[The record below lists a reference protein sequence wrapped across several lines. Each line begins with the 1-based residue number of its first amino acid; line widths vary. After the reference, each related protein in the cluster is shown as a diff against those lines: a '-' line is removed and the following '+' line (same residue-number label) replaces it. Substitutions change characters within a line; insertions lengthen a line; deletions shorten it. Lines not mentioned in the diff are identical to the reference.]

1 MAQLTLTVIGN
12 VDDVNKKIDAIRT
25 NLQQNPIKIRIDASG
40 ADAVTK
46 GLIEYAKWTAKATSA
61 EADLEKQRAKT
72 ATATARQAE
81 AEAKAKAQREQTNR
95 AVEATRQAEERTR
108 KQIVETNTERERQIK
123 IERQIELQNAK
134 TATEQARLAT
144 QEARTRAETEKLD
157 RAMQDAG
164 NSSKFFGDIL
174 HRIEM
179 RAINSAINAVTNS
192 LRDALQTLKDVD
204 DELVTIRKV
213 TGFSGEQ
220 IDAIKKQAF
229 EVASAYGETADA
241 YLESVA
247 AFSRAGYKEQS
258 AELAELATK
267 TQIVGDTT
275 AETANQF
282 LLSVDKAY
290 KFQGSIE
297 ELSKVLDGAN
307 EIDNKYATSI
317 EKIASGMGIVAPVAS
332 QMHVQVNE
340 LAAAIGTITAVTQRS
355 GTEAARALRALFL
368 NIAGDTKTEIDEG
381 ITWTTGEIEGL
392 RDVIKMYA
400 KDAYDAAQ
408 ATGKIIDPMKAMEG
422 LAKSMAEGVLTEQKL
437 IEMVSDIGGKLR
449 TSQLLAII
457 QNWDMYQSM
466 LQDYAGAIGS
476 ADKEVNNALDSWTR
490 KTNQLKNAWAE
501 FVSHL
506 IDSKEIKAGLDILI
520 GFVNVLDSGV
530 GKVAAFALA
539 VVGITS
545 AITKLIPVVKTLNLA
560 FMSSPLFIAGVA
572 AAALAGIVQLIDN
585 VTHAY
590 DKQKEKLAEV
600 QAEYDKLYGDGGE
613 YDRLKSRVGELT
625 EEEFKRLGVLES
637 QRKELEEQLQ
647 KEKEIT
653 FETWRRTQNSTKW
666 EVDPYTGVAA
676 YETKINLTEQSL
688 ANAQSAL
695 ARLNNEWTTG
705 LQTSAAYNSG
715 LQKIIISLQ
724 SSAEAIKRGKEAGQ
738 ELTATEKSLLD
749 LYELLT
755 TQVGLYTAGI
765 EKQKNAK
772 TENQDATEELASAEN
787 ALKTAF
793 EEVENKSSLTYGTL
807 EELEKLY
814 PGLSKKILDA
824 NGNLTAEGQAA
835 LSTKA
840 GFVELIA
847 QMISFNNSG
856 LDVSGKI
863 LALQELEWQA
873 LGTGAAVKYAISAAD
888 VKSAADAYVEIGY
901 SRDEAEAQVYRDYE
915 NSWNQRVLGGLKN
928 QQYIPAVTGGGGG
941 GRSSKTPEE
950 LEKEAQQEHLKG
962 LKQVVSDEK
971 AKYELMVAQ
980 GKSGAELS
988 AQADLI
994 QQKLHDQAEY
1004 MREIEEPYASVAALS
1019 KEWWD
1024 WEEKKKKVIEDE
1036 AEAAEKAAEEEKK
1049 RLDDAEKAELQ
1060 SYKDKVDHWKTELS
1074 FLEASGASDED
1085 RIKAMKEIQ
1094 WALHQ
1099 QAEYMRSI
1107 KADEDDIRAL
1117 STEWWTIQNKI
1128 NDILGE
1134 TAETLKKEISETIEN
1149 IIGQLE
1155 EQSNNQI
1162 EALQAEIDLL
1172 KEQHD
1177 LAEDTREE
1185 EEKRL
1190 AIEKARI
1197 ALENAQRERTVRQYN
1212 AATGQWEWV
1221 ANAKN
1226 VQAAQ
1231 EELAKSEAALSDY
1244 LAEQEYKKKIAEL
1257 EAQKEESKSV
1267 FQTVK
1272 DAMNSFAE
1280 AVAKI
1285 LESPKLDANAKKKF
1299 VSDIEAILTAPILDA
1314 NVKPDFIKGVT
1325 DVLTAP
1331 DLDDSV
1337 KTEFI
1342 SDIQYILTSPE
1353 LPDNIKEKFVNDITR
1368 ILTAPGLTDKAKDA
1382 LVKDLTALINNKNI
1396 RTDVQTKI
1404 VSAIAEL
1411 VGSRKDADSAVGL
1424 FRQFIVTAIQ
1434 NAENPESAINTLCD
1448 RILSGAGQFDNID
1461 TLLQD
1466 VNNETN
1472 RLLLI
1477 AKMKANSEEWFTA
1490 GAERRAELHNENVK
1504 IGTALGWDYESS
1516 TGLWYTDKSRKQ
1528 VAYTPSKSSSNTT
1541 DLKTLFEELGT
1552 TLAEAIENIEI
1563 KVNVSVSG
1571 SGSSSSS
1578 SSSSSSG
1585 KSTASTVVTNTVTD
1599 KSTGNVHTVQT
1610 TAPAGKESSTVVSSY
1625 TKNGFIYKKFADG
1638 TIHAYN
1644 QKTGVQI
1651 YDTGGILHGVGNIK
1665 ATSQDEMVL
1674 PPDMTRKLL
1683 TAEANGAFDA
1693 LLSHLGIVTA
1703 AANSY
1708 NSISAGRSS
1717 QSIGSQHNG
1726 DVYEI
1731 GGVTLSESKA
1741 KSMTVYELAQ
1751 MGRALALHTGS

>member
-12 VDDVNKKIDAIRT
+12 VDDVNKKIDALRT

-46 GLIEYAKWTAKATSA
+46 DLIEYAKWTAKATSA

-81 AEAKAKAQREQTNR
+81 AEAKATAQREQTNR
-95 AVEATRQAEERTR
+95 AAEATRQQEERTR
-108 KQIVETNTERERQIK
+108 RQIEETNTERQRQITVA
-123 IERQIELQNAK
+123 RQVALEYQRQQ
-134 TATEQARLAT
+134 TEAARLET
-144 QEARTRAETEKLD
+144 QEERTRTQTERLAIAQTNLE
-157 RAMQDAG
+157 RAMLNAANRADVLGQ
-164 NSSKFFGDIL
+164 IL
-174 HRIEM
+174 RRIEM
-179 RAINSAINAVTNS
+179 RAINAAINAVTNS
-192 LRDALQTLKDVD
+192 LRDALQTLRDVD

-229 EVASAYGETADA
+229 EIASAYGETADA
-241 YLESVA
+241 YLKSVA

-275 AETANQF
+275 GETANQF

-501 FVSHL
+501 FISHQ
-506 IDSKEIKAGLDILI
+506 IDSKEIKAGLDFLI
-520 GFVNVLDSGV
+520 GAVNFLDSGFGRAAV
-530 GKVAAFALA
+530 KAGMFFAALRATNTISGLTALISGLITTIGGLTTATELFNVVWSQSPFVVVA
-539 VVGITS
+539 I
-545 AITKLIPVVKTLNLA
+545 
-560 FMSSPLFIAGVA
+560 GVA
-572 AAALAGIVQLIDN
+572 AIYGLVKAVDALNVTYKEQKEILEQLNSEYEKQFGAGSEYEELKSKVDDLTVSERERLIVLEGQRKALAKQVEEASKLASQKWLSENSRNTVLTPNINENGDFYYSTSKTYEKNLNDLTTAIDKASDAYFNLEYGIDGYTNALSKSIAPFKSYYDGLIAARDSG
-585 VTHAY
+585 
-590 DKQKEKLAEV
+590 EKLNDE
-600 QAEYDKLYGDGGE
+600 
-613 YDRLKSRVGELT
+613 
-625 EEEFKRLGVLES
+625 
-637 QRKELEEQLQ
+637 ELEFIRVYENAIGVIGRHEIAIQADTEAKDDNKRATDELSEA
-647 KEKEIT
+647 EK
-653 FETWRRTQNSTKW
+653 
-666 EVDPYTGVAA
+666 
-676 YETKINLTEQSL
+676 
-688 ANAQSAL
+688 
-695 ARLNNEWTTG
+695 
-705 LQTSAAYNSG
+705 
-715 LQKIIISLQ
+715 
-724 SSAEAIKRGKEAGQ
+724 
-738 ELTATEKSLLD
+738 
-749 LYELLT
+749 
-755 TQVGLYTAGI
+755 
-765 EKQKNAK
+765 
-772 TENQDATEELASAEN
+772 

-793 EEVENKSSLTYGTL
+793 EEVESNSSLTYGTL
-807 EELEKLY
+807 EELDKLY

-824 NGNLTAEGQAA
+824 NGNLSAEGQAA

-840 GFVELIA
+840 AFVELIA

-915 NSWNQRVLGGLKN
+915 NSWNQRVLGGLKDK
-928 QQYIPAVTGGGGG
+928 QYIPTVTTNGGGGS
-941 GRSSKTPEE
+941 RQQTEEEKLAQAQKEE
-950 LEKEAQQEHLKG
+950 LNRR
-962 LKQVVSDEK
+962 KQVVSDEK

-980 GKSGAELS
+980 GKSAAELS

-1004 MREIEEPYASVAALS
+1004 MREIKEPYANVAALS

-1024 WEEKKKKVIEDE
+1024 WEKKKTDLIDDE
-1036 AEAAEKAAEEEKK
+1036 QEK
-1049 RLDDAEKAELQ
+1049 ELKGH
-1060 SYKDKVDHWKTELS
+1060 KDKVASLKSELS
-1074 FLEASGASDED
+1074 FLEESGAAEEEIIAKQ
-1085 RIKAMKEIQ
+1085 REIQ
-1094 WALHQ
+1094 AALHA

-1107 KADEDDIRAL
+1107 KADENDIRAL
-1117 STEWWTIQNKI
+1117 STEWWQIQNKI
-1128 NDILGE
+1128 LDTTEKLAQKLRDDIADTLGE
-1134 TAETLKKEISETIEN
+1134 IADSLKSAAEAATKPLQDELDALTA
-1149 IIGQLE
+1149 
-1155 EQSNNQI
+1155 
-1162 EALQAEIDLL
+1162 A
-1172 KEQHD
+1172 HD
-1177 LAEDTREE
+1177 VTEDRREE
-1185 EEKRL
+1185 EEKIL
-1190 AIEKARI
+1190 AVEKARI
-1197 ALENAQRERTVRQYN
+1197 ELENAQRERTVRQYN
-1212 AATGQWEWV
+1212 AVTGQWEWV

-1226 VQAAQ
+1226 VEEAQ
-1231 EELAKSEAALSDY
+1231 KKLVDAETDLEKY
-1244 LAEQEYKKKIAEL
+1244 RAEQQY
-1257 EAQKEESKSV
+1257 EAQKENLEKQIKSTNSA
-1267 FQTVK
+1267 FDALGNAIKEAAQAVK
-1272 DAMNSFAE
+1272 DGKMSFEEAYAYIKLSMQSIYDQYGIDLTATLQEAGGKLVQGITALFEDERISE
-1280 AVAKI
+1280 AVKNKAISAMGKI
-1285 LESPKLDANAKKKF
+1285 MSDAENAADSLSLF
-1299 VSDIEAILTAPILDA
+1299 SDYILTALE
-1314 NVKPDFIKGVT
+1314 T
-1325 DVLTAP
+1325 DNPA
-1331 DLDDSV
+1331 D
-1337 KTEFI
+1337 
-1342 SDIQYILTSPE
+1342 
-1353 LPDNIKEKFVNDITR
+1353 
-1368 ILTAPGLTDKAKDA
+1368 
-1382 LVKDLTALINNKNI
+1382 
-1396 RTDVQTKI
+1396 
-1404 VSAIAEL
+1404 AIAEL
-1411 VGSRKDADSAVGL
+1411 SDAIKSGVVTDLNDVAQILKALNGEYSGISTQTARVWALTKMQANSVAWHLTDDQATRNALHAENVQLGESMGLTYNSRAGTWNDASGNQVYTLSNIGGDWTSTLNTALQSVIDLINGAANNAKGNTTSSGSTSGGTSVGSASY
-1424 FRQFIVTAIQ
+1424 
-1434 NAENPESAINTLCD
+1434 
-1448 RILSGAGQFDNID
+1448 SGS
-1461 TLLQD
+1461 TS
-1466 VNNETN
+1466 T
-1472 RLLLI
+1472 
-1477 AKMKANSEEWFTA
+1477 
-1490 GAERRAELHNENVK
+1490 
-1504 IGTALGWDYESS
+1504 S
-1516 TGLWYTDKSRKQ
+1516 TGTTTSK
-1528 VAYTPSKSSSNTT
+1528 VA
-1541 DLKTLFEELGT
+1541 
-1552 TLAEAIENIEI
+1552 
-1563 KVNVSVSG
+1563 KVQAN
-1571 SGSSSSS
+1571 
-1578 SSSSSSG
+1578 G
-1585 KSTASTVVTNTVTD
+1585 K
-1599 KSTGNVHTVQT
+1599 
-1610 TAPAGKESSTVVSSY
+1610 APAGLSVGDQVV
-1625 TKNGFIYKKFADG
+1625 TGGGTFVITGVNADG
-1638 TIHAYN
+1638 SYQS
-1644 QKTGVQI
+1644 QKVPGGATTATYKGK
-1651 YDTGGILHGVGNIK
+1651 YDVYDSGGLLHGEGAIK

-1674 PPDMTRKLL
+1674 PPDMTSKLL